1 MAQKKVTPSETTEV
15 NVQTVTEPAF
25 SKEQLVGCKKYSGR
39 QDLVNA
45 LLTDGQKYTF
55 SQVDKMIQDFDTEDF
70 SENKE
75 KDGDR

>member
-1 MAQKKVTPSETTEV
+1 MAQKKVTPSETAEV

-70 SENKE
+70 TENKE
-75 KDGDR
+75 RNGGK

>member
-45 LLTDGQKYTF
+45 LLIDGQKYTF

-70 SENKE
+70 TENKE